1 MTEAQG
7 FFSFRKSPEFK
18 NKLKLTLSG
27 ISGAFMLP
35 ISTLAITALFL
46 ALGGF
51 LQSCGDGDKGLKAVG
66 QAVKSISFP
75 ILQAVPLLFCVAF
88 AIAFCNNDPTYIWGS
103 IVAYLVFISTQNAFI
118 NPNESTTSTKYQIL
132 FPNLGRD
139 DTQFLVTRNLGILS
153 LNTSIFGSLLIGGV
167 LMPYLKRNWSEVKLP
182 TFISFFSGKRFIPL
196 ASGLGGAWFGS
207 LFLLVWPWVGY
218 GFSWLGNTMAKTP
231 HGIDSFIFGFLEKS
245 LIPFGLHHMF
255 YSPLWYSSLGADV
268 VQSLQSQNNGSNL
281 LNGAKGLNEAAGV
294 LKDLIDKRQLSSA
307 MWHGDSFIG
316 MSAISLPS
324 NTIESSKVMQYLDE
338 KLKVKVGRF
347 TQGKYPVMQLGLP
360 AVALAMWLAA
370 DPKNKKE
377 ATATLLPAALNTF
390 LMGITEPIEFTFLF
404 IAPKLFYCFHTVMC
418 GASFAL
424 MNVLGARI
432 PSIFSGG
439 LFEFLL
445 MGVLPLAKGTKPEV
459 MPIVGGL
466 LAPIYYWVFTFA
478 IWKYD
483 LPTPG
488 RVASAVAEESVTASN
503 SKVPEKTR
511 KLALAFG
518 GWDNLGKISNCAS
531 RLRYDIIDKSKVN
544 EEALKAAGALAV
556 KWVGDN
562 HVQVIVGPKAE
573 EINNEM
579 VKWKG
584 EALE

>member
-1 MTEAQG
+1 MIESQG
-7 FFSFRKSPEFK
+7 FFNFRHSPEFK

-51 LQSCGDGDKGLKAVG
+51 LQSVGNSNEGLKAVG

-75 ILQAVPLLFCVAF
+75 ILQAIPLLFCVAF
-88 AIAFCNNDPTYIWGS
+88 AVAFCNNDPTYVWGS
-103 IVAYLVFISTQNAFI
+103 IIGYLVFLSTQNAFI
-118 NPNESTTSTKYQIL
+118 KPNGTGTEGYKVL
-132 FPNLGRD
+132 FPGAGRD
-139 DTQFLVTRNLGILS
+139 EAGKFLVTRNLGIIS

-167 LMPYLKRNWSEVKLP
+167 MMPYLKKNWGEVKLP
-182 TFISFFSGKRFIPL
+182 TYISFFSGKRFIPL
-196 ASGLGGAWFGS
+196 AAALGGAWLGS
-207 LFLLVWPWVGY
+207 IFLLFWPWIGH
-218 GFSWLGNTMAKTP
+218 GFSWVGNKISNAK
-231 HGIDSFIFGFLEKS
+231 GVDSFIFGFLEKS

-255 YSPLWYSSLGADV
+255 YSPLWYSSLGGDV
-268 VQSLQSQNNGSNL
+268 VQSLQSPNELNGNNG
-281 LNGAKGLNEAAGV
+281 GLNCAAGV
-294 LKDLIDKRQLSSA
+294 LKDLLDKRELSSA

-324 NTIESSKVMQYLDE
+324 NEVNGGKKVMDFLDE
-338 KLKVKVGRF
+338 KGIKVGRF
-347 TQGKYPVMQLGLP
+347 TQGKYPVMQFGLP

-370 DPKNKKE
+370 DPKNRKE
-377 ATATLLPAALNTF
+377 ASATLVPAALNTF

-404 IAPKLFYCFHTVMC
+404 LAPKLFYCFHTVMC

-424 MNVLGARI
+424 MNILGAHI

-445 MGVLPLAKGTKPEV
+445 LGVLPLAKGTKPECIF
-459 MPIVGGL
+459 IVGGI

-488 RVASAVAEESVTASN
+488 RIASAITQEATKESN

-511 KLALAFG
+511 KLAIAFG

-544 EEALKAAGALAV
+544 EAGLKAAGALAV

-579 VKWKG
+579 VKWRG